1 MPATFIK
8 KPIPSTRVKQKP
20 VKLKSRNPQDLPLS
34 KHLPIH
40 KHPPIQNRVHILLVH
55 IPKLSIRG
63 QARLAAEVKVSRS
76 TISRLISGRINPSY
90 RLARGVTD
98 ALEKMLGRPLDMRE
112 VFSTDGT
119 YLTPSGCALCLCRGC
134 LPERAWNEDGTL
146 KPEWKEARPG
156 DWSMTGLVHSDDAN
170 EEKSEEKTS
179 SELDSSDEQF
189 HCDPLDPD
197 PLDYGQ
203 LECDEIGSGDE
214 ETDFDARDAHFNARD
229 AQCDAGSAQWEELR

>member
-1 MPATFIK
+1 MPATFTK

-20 VKLKSRNPQDLPLS
+20 VKLKSRNPQDLPIS

-146 KPEWKEARPG
+146 KPEWKGARPG
-156 DWSMTGLVHSDDAN
+156 DWSMTGLVHSDDAI
-170 EEKSEEKTS
+170 EAKSEEKTS
-179 SELDSSDEQF
+179 SELGSSDKQF

-203 LECDEIGSGDE
+203 LECDELGSSDE
-214 ETDFDARDAHFNARD
+214 EADFDARD

>member
-20 VKLKSRNPQDLPLS
+20 VKLKSRNPQDLPIS

-112 VFSTDGT
+112 VFSTNGT

-146 KPEWKEARPG
+146 KPEWKGARPG

-170 EEKSEEKTS
+170 EVMS
-179 SELDSSDEQF
+179 SEPDYSDDQSHCNQLD
-189 HCDPLDPD
+189 CDPVE
-197 PLDYGQ
+197 YAQ
-203 LECDEIGSGDE
+203 LNYDELGSGDE
-214 ETDFDARDAHFNARD
+214 KADFDARDAQFD
-229 AQCDAGSAQWEELR
+229 ADGAQWEEVR